1 MYENIPAEIQASPC
15 WLAWKTETR
24 ENGNVT
30 KVPIN
35 VKTGLLGDVTNPDHW
50 TDFVSAVRYARTVPG
65 IAGIGYAFHETLN
78 KESGIDLDA
87 SDDPDI
93 LARQALVFKE
103 FESYTERSPSGK
115 GYHIIIKGKIPSG
128 RRRDKIEIYSHA
140 RFFTFT
146 GDVVRNLPI
155 AEYEGKARI
164 LWEEMGKAK
173 DENKEWNPIEI
184 EDRGN
189 DLEIWT
195 KAKDAANGEKFLNLW
210 NGNWNSYYQSQ
221 SEADFALIDIIAFYS
236 RNPHQIHRMF
246 MQSGLGQ
253 REKAQRFDYVHKMIR
268 NAFDRITP
276 PLDIE
281 HIRNKLNEQLART
294 ERTPAFIPLGVGEGE
309 GSRGQAASSSVGNA
323 LAMNGNA
330 SGVNLEIETEGA
342 MPPPPGFVGK
352 LAAWI
357 YADAFRPV
365 PEYATAAALALM
377 AGVCGR
383 AWNVSNVGLNLYIL
397 AVGETGTGKEGMASA
412 IQKAKAAVMS
422 QFQFTSFGQ
431 VTGPGSFASAQG
443 LIRHL
448 SSKDGS
454 LCFVSVL
461 GECGYALEE
470 MAQSKNPTQIAL
482 QRLLLDLY
490 SKSGKSGM
498 IEPTVYSDREK
509 NTDPIQRPAVTLL
522 GEGVGSTIYGSMDER
537 AIERGLISRFL
548 IIENKSDRAYRN
560 PNAGLVPLPQDI
572 AEHITALYTHS
583 ITATNQG
590 HIFDV
595 QLSPEAKEVSDMIE
609 NYCDA
614 HIIGK
619 TGAYRQLWNRT
630 ALKVLKVAAILAVCD
645 NPMVP
650 TISLEH
656 IMWAWWLCKRD
667 TERITKKFERGEVG
681 ENLVVGNDVTQQ
693 LRDICQAIHR
703 YITLPHYELKAYSVD
718 PKIHDAKIV
727 SWSVIRQMCSA
738 KKSFRTSN
746 NPNLA
751 FKEVQNA
758 LIDAGAIAALDRVRA
773 QNEFSTQA
781 KLYVVT
787 DFEWIDANR
796 ARRN

>member
-1 MYENIPAEIQASPC
+1 MFENIPAEIQASPC
-15 WLAWKTETR
+15 WLTWKTETR

-30 KVPIN
+30 KIPIN
-35 VKTGLLGDVTNPDHW
+35 IKTGLLADVTNPDHW
-50 TDFVSAVRYARTVPG
+50 SDFVSAVKYARTVPG
-65 IAGIGYAFHETLN
+65 IAGIGFAFHKELN
-78 KESGIDLDA
+78 DYTGIDLDA
-87 SDDPDI
+87 SDDPEI
-93 LARQALVFKE
+93 LARQGIVFKE
-103 FESYTERSPSGK
+103 FASYTERSPSGR
-115 GYHIIIKGKIPSG
+115 GYHIIIKGKVPSG
-128 RRRDKIEIYSHA
+128 RRRDKIEIYSDA

-155 AEYEGKARI
+155 TEYGGKARI
-164 LWEEMGKAK
+164 LWEEMGKAR
-173 DENKEWNPIEI
+173 DEGKEWNPVEI
-184 EDRGN
+184 EDFGN

-195 KAKDAANGEKFLNLW
+195 KAKEAANGEKFLQLW
-210 NGNWNSYYQSQ
+210 NGNWNPYYPSQ

-236 RNPHQIHRMF
+236 RNVNQIHRMF
-246 MQSGLGQ
+246 RQSGLGQ
-253 REKAQRFDYVHKMIR
+253 REKAQRYDYVHRMIR

-281 HIRNKLNEQLART
+281 HIRNKLNEQLARM
-294 ERTPAFIPLGVGEGE
+294 EKAPAFVPLGVGEDE
-309 GSRGQAASSSVGNA
+309 GFSRGVASSPVKDDAISQ
-323 LAMNGNA
+323 A
-330 SGVNLEIETEGA
+330 SGDRVNLEIDTRGA
-342 MPPPPGFVGK
+342 MPPPPGFVGR

-383 AWNVSNVGLNLYIL
+383 AWNVSNVGLNLYVL

-412 IQKAKAAVMS
+412 IQKAKAAIMS
-422 QFQFTSFGQ
+422 QFQFASFGQ

-461 GECGYALEE
+461 GEFGYALEE

-509 NTDPIQRPAVTLL
+509 NTAPIIRPAVTLL
-522 GEGVGSTIYGSMDER
+522 GEGVGATIYGSMDER
-537 AIERGLISRFL
+537 AIERGLVSRFL
-548 IIENKSDRAYRN
+548 IIENQSDRAYRN
-560 PNAGLVPLPQDI
+560 PNAGQVPLPQDI
-572 AEHITALYTHS
+572 AEHITAIYTHA

-595 QLSPEAKEVSDMIE
+595 ELSPDAKWISDSIE
-609 NYCDA
+609 TYCDE

-650 TISLEH
+650 VITLDQ

-667 TERITKKFERGEVG
+667 TERITHKFERGEVG

-693 LRDICQAIHR
+693 VRDICQAIYR
-703 YITLPHYELKAYSVD
+703 YLTEPYSNLKAYSVD
-718 PKIHDAKIV
+718 PKIHDAKII
-727 SWSVIRQMCSA
+727 SWSAIRQIASG
-738 KKSFRTSN
+738 KKSFRTAN
-746 NPNLA
+746 NPVMA

-758 LIDAGAIAALDRVRA
+758 LLDAGAIATLDRVRA

-787 DFEWIDANR
+787 DFAWIENNR
-796 ARRN
+796 AGKN